1 MAPHDKIVPITKK
14 TIPNNVLHVLQN
26 CDCVCFDVDSTMLT
40 CEGIDEMARY
50 AGKHEEVKALTKKAM
65 GGNMSFRECLTE
77 RLEILQPT
85 AQLIQEMI
93 EMKPPGITPGFQ
105 ELVDA
110 LRSRGTEI
118 YLVSGG
124 FDCLI
129 VPEAAKCGIAP
140 NHVIA
145 NTILFDK
152 EGKYAGFDKN
162 NFTSENGGK
171 ARALQYLKDSF
182 KFNKMIMIGDGM
194 TDAEARPPA
203 DIFIGFGGNVKR
215 DAVKEVADYYTSSFF
230 SILEALQLK

>member
-1 MAPHDKIVPITKK
+1 MAPHDKVVSICK
-14 TIPNNVLHVLQN
+14 TIPKNVVHILLN

-40 CEGIDEMARY
+40 CEGIDEMARF
-50 AGKHEEVKALTKKAM
+50 AGKYEEVKALTVKAM
-65 GGNMSFRECLTE
+65 GGNMSFRQCLTE
-77 RLEILQPT
+77 RLGIIQPT
-85 AQLIQEMI
+85 SKMIQNMVES
-93 EMKPPGITPGFQ
+93 KPPTMTPGFKD
-105 ELVDA
+105 LVDA
-110 LRSRGTEI
+110 LRNRGTEV

-152 EGKYAGFDKN
+152 EGKYAGFDKK

-171 ARALQYLKDSF
+171 ARALQYLKDTF
-182 KFNKMIMIGDGM
+182 KFRKMIMIGDGM

-215 DAVKEVADYYTSSFF
+215 EAVKEVADYYTNSFY
-230 SILEALQLK
+230 SILEALQSK